1 MYYGRKITLGWK
13 FSHREKNMCWVLKV
27 DNG

>member
-13 FSHREKNMCWVLKV
+13 FSQREKNMCWVLKV
-27 DNG
+27 DSS